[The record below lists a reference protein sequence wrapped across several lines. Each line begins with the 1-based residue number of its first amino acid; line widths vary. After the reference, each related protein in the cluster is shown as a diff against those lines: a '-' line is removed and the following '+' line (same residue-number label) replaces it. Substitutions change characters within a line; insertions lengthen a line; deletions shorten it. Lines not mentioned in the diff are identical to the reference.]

1 MDWIETTCSLQPE
14 AAGDLRNLGQLFE
27 GKLYHEVTL
36 ALSTFVNAPEH
47 QGRGR
52 LLLELEANFLT
63 KFEKNLNQLA
73 YARIYGAI
81 VRSSVEVAGVLTSA
95 EGIGLLEAALA
106 AKRERLGTEPS
117 LFLEMEAALLKL
129 HGKGEGGDSLA
140 SVKAQL
146 DEAKPIMDGLTGT
159 TDTAVFQKYYAAS
172 SEYYKQAGPPEAFYR
187 AALSLLGYAAVE
199 DMPLGER
206 RVLATDVALAALAG
220 DGVYNF
226 GEVLATPILGA
237 LEGTPNAWL
246 GELLAVFSRG
256 DVDAFNALLGTHKD
270 AYVAQPAL
278 VARSAFVKEK
288 IALLAFMNLIFE
300 TPSHLRSLKFADIA
314 KRARLDNDQVEWLA
328 MRAMALGL
336 VKGVIDEIDAVV
348 EVSWVQPRVLDE
360 VQVRHLV
367 SQIDTLSEKSTTAH
381 GLLADQTVE
390 LLNTN

>member
-14 AAGDLRNLGQLFE
+14 AAGDLRHLGQLFE

-199 DMPLGER
+199 DMPLGDR
-206 RVLATDVALAALAG
+206 RVLATDIALAALAG

-226 GEVLATPILGA
+226 GEVLATPILAA
-237 LEGTPNAWL
+237 LDGTPNAWL

-314 KRARLDNDQVEWLA
+314 ERARLDNDQVEWLA